1 MKIAIHGRHLEI
13 PARLSALALARLGA
27 ALDRF
32 TDRIAA
38 IDLRLADL
46 NGPKGGPGIEA
57 LVVARLA
64 GGGELVVRGT
74 YVGAETAIGD
84 VSHRLAALL
93 RRSGA
98 RAVQAARGRI

>member
-1 MKIAIHGRHLEI
+1 MKIAIHGRHLDI
-13 PARLSALALARLGA
+13 PANLSALALDRLGA

-32 TDRIAA
+32 SSRIAA

-57 LVVARLA
+57 LAVARLV

-74 YVGAETAIGD
+74 YVAAETAIGD
-84 VSHRLAALL
+84 VSHRLAALV
-93 RRSGA
+93 RRVGG
-98 RAVQAARGRI
+98 RALQLAHGRT